1 MFGAPVPNNDS
12 DRQARHT
19 RFFSSEKKNPRMT
32 SAVLSS
38 KQVLVST
45 AGVLGES
52 EETIGRADSAAGTG
66 TEAAKT
72 GSCATDSEG
81 PTKKSAKV
89 STVTSKGYNNK
100 SESHASSNRD
110 RREKVDL
117 DARLRKQ

>member
-1 MFGAPVPNNDS
+1 
-12 DRQARHT
+12 
-19 RFFSSEKKNPRMT
+19 MT

-38 KQVLVST
+38 KQAPVST

-52 EETIGRADSAAGTG
+52 EEIIERADSAAGTG

-81 PTKKSAKV
+81 PTKKSASG
-89 STVTSKGYNNK
+89 STGTSKGYNNK

-110 RREKVDL
+110 RKR
-117 DARLRKQ
+117 